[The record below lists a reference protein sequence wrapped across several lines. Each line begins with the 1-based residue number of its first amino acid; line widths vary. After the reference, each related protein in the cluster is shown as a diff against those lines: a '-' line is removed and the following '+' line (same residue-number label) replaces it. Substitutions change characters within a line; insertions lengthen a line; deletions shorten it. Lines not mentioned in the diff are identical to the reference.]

1 MIKKKIAVSGPNGF
15 YEAVCQEALERDAT
29 LEQTCAELFSEGVIA
44 YNRLVEK
51 YQPEY
56 LIITMA
62 ARVKSYVGPHER
74 RWTFD
79 VKLELADEV
88 HNLANDNNIVT
99 PSMTTII
106 LGAGLWGLEGSVV

>member
-29 LEQTCAELFSEGVIA
+29 LEQTCAELFCEGVIT

-51 YQPEY
+51 YQPDY
-56 LIITMA
+56 LIGALA
-62 ARVKSYVGPHER
+62 ARVKSHAGPHER

-79 VKLELADEV
+79 VKLERADEV

-99 PSMTTII
+99 PTMNTIM
-106 LGAGLWGLEGSVV
+106 LGAGLWGLEGSVA